1 MLNVYEQVSRNK
13 RRSTLIVFFFVIFV
27 LGVGWLLSQALE
39 AGVEGLI
46 VALLFASLST
56 LGSYFA
62 GDKVVLA
69 MNRAREAKKQ
79 DFPTL
84 VGVVEN
90 LALGAQIPTPKV
102 YVIPDPA
109 INAFAT
115 GRDPKHASVA
125 VTQGALDQLNRTE
138 LEGVIAHELSHIT
151 NFDTRLFTI
160 VALLIG
166 MISILADFFLR
177 SFYWRDSDDNK
188 GGGLLT
194 LIGFLLAIF
203 APLAAQ
209 LIQLAISRQRE
220 FLADASAAK
229 LTRQPEG
236 LISALEKIGQ
246 SQPLRFAKN
255 ANAHFYIANPFSPKG
270 ALKGMAKLFNTHPPL
285 EERIAALKKMS

>member
-1 MLNVYEQVSRNK
+1 LEIIKNK
-13 RRSTLIVFFFVIFV
+13 RRSTIIIFFFVAFV

-39 AGVEGLI
+39 AGVGGLI
-46 VALLFASLST
+46 FALLFAGLST
-56 LGSYFA
+56 LTSYFA
-62 GDKVVLA
+62 GDKIVLA
-69 MNRAREAKKQ
+69 MNRAKEADKKN
-79 DFPTL
+79 FPTL

-90 LALGAQIPTPKV
+90 LALAAQIPTPKV

-125 VTQGALDQLNRTE
+125 VTQGALDQLSRTE
-138 LEGVIAHELSHIT
+138 LEGVLAHELSHIT

-177 SFYWRDSDDNK
+177 SFYWRDRDDNK

-203 APLAAQ
+203 
-209 LIQLAISRQRE
+209 
-220 FLADASAAK
+220 DASAVK
-229 LTRQPEG
+229 LTRQPQG
-236 LISALEKIGQ
+236 LIGALEKIGQ
-246 SQPLRFAKN
+246 SQPLRFAQN

-270 ALKGMAKLFNTHPPL
+270 ALRGMAKLFNTHPPL
-285 EERIAALKKMS
+285 EDRIAALKQMS